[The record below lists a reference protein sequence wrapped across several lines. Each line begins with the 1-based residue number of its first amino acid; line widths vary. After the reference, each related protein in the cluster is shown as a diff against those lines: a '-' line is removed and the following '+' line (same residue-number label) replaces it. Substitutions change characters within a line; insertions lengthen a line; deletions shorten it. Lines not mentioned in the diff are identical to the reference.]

1 MVTELENPQQVEVFV
16 NGPDGVNRLILCS
29 GIVPIN
35 QVAESGNTV
44 EVWKW
49 RVGPILSNANLPF
62 RRAIVDGAL
71 CRFSQEG
78 SDAGWS
84 IAELDADWNDDL
96 ENNTGQ
102 VEVTAEIVVDAGQG
116 SARVQGISYQVSI
129 LLAMP
134 ASSPAALVLTPP
146 TLDFGVLPPG
156 GIFAMT
162 ITVSNSGAGST
173 GILAFNI
180 SGPNAS
186 AFRVVDDASAIAPLA
201 AGASRP
207 VSIIFLGGPLGSS
220 TASLNV
226 TSTPGGSATSTL
238 TGQVAQL
245 P

>member
-1 MVTELENPQQVEVFV
+1 MVTELENPQQMEVFV

-35 QVAESGNTV
+35 QVAESGNRM

-102 VEVTAEIVVDAGQG
+102 VEVTAEIVVDAAGQG
-116 SARVQGISYQVSI
+116 RARVQGISYQVSI

-146 TLDFGVLPPG
+146 TLDFGILHVG
-156 GIFAMT
+156 DIVAMT
-162 ITVSNSGAGST
+162 ITVFNSGAGST

-180 SGPNAS
+180 SGPDAS
-186 AFRVVDDASAIAPLA
+186 AFNFVPDASAIAPLA

-207 VSIIFLGGPLGSS
+207 LSIQFLPGALGSI
-220 TASLNV
+220 TASFNV

-238 TGQVAQL
+238 IGVVAL
-245 P
+245 